1 MKFDGR
7 FGLHI
12 DSMFQDIS
20 HHSHYSKLWPQAIK
34 AMVKV
39 TFLSCILLTDTT
51 QWDQRESFIHCFKVK
66 CMQRLCCTNFKL
78 IASQYQGDP
87 SFPLRAARKSR
98 AVGCG
103 VYWGAMP
110 PQWSSGT
117 VLLCTAEGSKCRL
130 SLSQFP
136 VEESYYSIALVL
148 SECWSLWHISL
159 HSKYGLHSASPT
171 VTLPNSCS
179 CCWCLYLNIC

>member
-34 AMVKV
+34 AMVIV

-51 QWDQRESFIHCFKVK
+51 QRDQGESFLHCFRVK

-78 IASQYQGDP
+78 IASQYQRGISP
-87 SFPLRAARKSR
+87 SLSLRAVRQSR

-103 VYWGAMP
+103 GYWGAMP

-117 VLLCTAEGSKCRL
+117 VMLCTAEGSKHRL
-130 SLSQFP
+130 SFFSVSLSF
-136 VEESYYSIALVL
+136 